1 MKENTRIKREH
12 WWQNNWERRWR
23 DRKLSCRGRGMDSIM
38 YEQYCMWNINRTA
51 WRWDRSEVIWW
62 HKSKSCLNTRGFCQ
76 EQIVVCSVLLDER
89 QSSGVAPSSE
99 HHDTGCSGGVEVKL
113 HYLMVR
119 SQLQVPLRFTRG
131 SIVRGIYWISTFVG
145 PRAEHRRIESHSS
158 NWSQSVSMQTEIPT
172 LLAKLDGLGLE
183 TNSSLTF
190 IVNLVHLI

>member
-1 MKENTRIKREH
+1 
-12 WWQNNWERRWR
+12 
-23 DRKLSCRGRGMDSIM
+23 MDSIM

-51 WRWDRSEVIWW
+51 WRWGRSEVIWW

-119 SQLQVPLRFTRG
+119 SKLQVPLRFTRG
-131 SIVRGIYWISTFVG
+131 SIVPGIYWISTFVS
-145 PRAEHRRIESHSS
+145 PRAGLNTDGSRAIRRNEV
-158 NWSQSVSMQTEIPT
+158 SQSVSMQGEIPK
-172 LLAKLDGLGLE
+172 LLAKLDR
-183 TNSSLTF
+183 
-190 IVNLVHLI
+190 